1 MVFGL
6 AAEPAALEHE
16 LAVVRPTG
24 VLGDVACDLAD
35 QLTHP
40 SLRGVGRPHLL
51 HQRLQI
57 LGGVLSGL
65 HHHEDDERLDV
76 IACADRR
83 QALGGLTQIL
93 VFRQELGGL
102 IDVLLVHP
110 DLPWRMPDDHRR
122 GRRRYAMRMVK
133 NSAGT
138 TGAKPTSTTR
148 RPLSRSSCVIVVRSQ
163 RTK

>member
-6 AAEPAALEHE
+6 AAEPAALEHQ

-76 IACADRR
+76 VACANRR
-83 QALGGLTQIL
+83 QALGGLAQVL

-122 GRRRYAMRMVK
+122 GRQDARRARPRAWFYVP
-133 NSAGT
+133 GV
-138 TGAKPTSTTR
+138 GVYR
-148 RPLSRSSCVIVVRSQ
+148 RVQPSLTYETIA
-163 RTK
+163 TL